1 MYLFKHGFSPRSTG
15 FHAFDRKLQYLEHQI
30 CIRGGWE
37 GIVESFVSSVT
48 FDKAEEKTK
57 RTLIK
62 IDLLIIRYTSEDVT
76 IFDAATP
83 RRVLEERPTRMEPL

>member
-1 MYLFKHGFSPRSTG
+1 M
-15 FHAFDRKLQYLEHQI
+15 
-30 CIRGGWE
+30 
-37 GIVESFVSSVT
+37 SSVT